1 MQRSRV
7 FQPSLCTPV
16 AFHWPVPVRTLWPE
30 TRSIF
35 IQMENDILRQMEEMQ
50 KSVDFMDQVH
60 QLIFNKIEA
69 IDQGSKLFDAK
80 AIPYKTE
87 KEGNR
92 FALTLDTKDFSPKE
106 LTVKQ
111 VGRKLR
117 VTGKHEKKEEDGK
130 GGYTFKHQE
139 FRQELELPQDVNPD
153 EVTCSLS
160 NGQLQIEAPCLALP
174 AVTERTVSI
183 NSSPAVKTQPERS
196 TEEQEITSSAEKEH
210 HMEKQGIST
219 D

>member
-1 MQRSRV
+1 MMQCSCV
-7 FQPSLCTPV
+7 FQPSFCTPM

-35 IQMENDILRQMEEMQ
+35 ILMENDILRQMEEMQ
-50 KSVDFMDQVH
+50 RSMDFMDQVQ
-60 QLIFNKIEA
+60 QLIFKKIEA
-69 IDQGSKLFDAK
+69 IDQGTKLFDAK
-80 AIPYKTE
+80 PIPYKTE

-92 FALTLDTKDFSPKE
+92 FALTLDTKDFSSEE

-111 VGRKLR
+111 VGQKLR

-130 GGYTFKHQE
+130 GGYAFKYQE
-139 FRQELELPQDVNPD
+139 FRQEFELPQDVNPD

-174 AVTERTVSI
+174 ALTERTVPI
-183 NSSPAVKTQPERS
+183 NSSPAVKTHPERS
-196 TEEQEITSSAEKEH
+196 TEEQEMTSSTEKEH
-210 HMEKQGIST
+210 QVKTQGV
-219 D
+219 